1 MSVAAP
7 RLRYVNGTAA
17 LDACAHSPTFV
28 CHRVCVCMQR
38 VPPVIQGHGMGVG
51 IGTLA
56 HNTEQARRDMVPA
69 SNRALITHNGAT
81 SGDHGHGSGS
91 GSGDNGHGQLVPDA
105 TAPPRSLRDFAWMDA
120 RGEGGTGDVRLV
132 VVVGAAVA
140 ASAADSHRV

>member
-1 MSVAAP
+1 MRTRPHSC
-7 RLRYVNGTAA
+7 VN
-17 LDACAHSPTFV
+17 
-28 CHRVCVCMQR
+28 VCVYVQR

-132 VVVGAAVA
+132 VVVAAAGA